1 MTRQDIMNHHRQTMQ
16 TVCAFIAA
24 LSLVVMGLVVAWA
37 ATEAE
42 KHYAHQA
49 LVEQEASVKW

>member
-1 MTRQDIMNHHRQTMQ
+1 MTLQEIMNHHRQTTQ

-24 LSLVVMGLVVAWA
+24 LSLVVMGLVVA
-37 ATEAE
+37 E

-49 LVEQEASVKW
+49 LVNQEASVRW